1 MRKVG
6 EDCYQWGNQK
16 VYCGAGAYEKA
27 VAQGEAIRATGWKE
41 AEFEAPYQ
49 PDQTMQD
56 YTLSELT
63 TSSAI
68 SGYQPYKYSAS
79 HGAESEES
87 EFYAGIPIYEINS
100 LEELREVLTDEDFH
114 TKNDAYWLDY
124 NERKARPHSNPLT
137 ETHLFRIN
145 FSGIYALRSIKG
157 PSKVLF
163 GTNLL
168 QSATNTH
175 TGQFSSYQTYLSP
188 PMEKIRATLPNKGH
202 SGGRGIL
209 SAYGPYTSLMSIP
222 QETPFTNSNNIIFDL
237 EGVVFGYHHYAIP
250 NPDGSIQ
257 DLSMVGEIEIIGGV
271 PEKNVVYQDFVPKNV
286 LTLEPVRV
294 DQRHD
299 NEKSFN
305 YLGVANIRDE
315 RGKWVSNLDPVLQE
329 RDAKLRKIVKNSGPW
344 GKKYYAPEELE
355 NLTVSELRELWRVGR
370 HLKGTGKKKQELI
383 DDLTDDT
390 TDEDFIEYWNQF
402 AAEDNYEATYGKRQA
417 AIRRRLKKKIKAQN
431 VRGTAAGE
439 WSARKSQLLKEKYEA
454 ACERANI
461 RPYKGKKTQS
471 QKNLSNWSKQDWRT
485 ASGRKSSVTG
495 EPYFPA
501 KAVEALK
508 KKGLYAKAR
517 RQKRAATK
525 AGKQNARYSDDI
537 RKVVK
542 RFRAEDDAPEFWQV
556 IETDE
561 GSALYRK
568 IIDLTYNQVWRLLE
582 LIDDLNRMTK
592 HHALTKFGANEV
604 EIWVYTHDKNS
615 ITAKDYHWT
624 EDFNEMFETVD
635 WKHFKVE
642 EMPDWDDIEWKDD
655 YISPQKGPED
665 WGEDVEWEAE
675 NAKTTSSVVFVHPRS
690 GKIGLQLRSSRV
702 NEPDTWAAVG
712 GYIDDGEHPHRAAY
726 REIEEELGIDLR
738 AHGLK
743 LVSND
748 YPHFIY
754 RMDVPVMFRPF
765 LNWES
770 RDFAWKHPSEWKAMG
785 NIHPELKPILQARIF
800 GAEEKDKE
808 KEKAKLISLN
818 MVDETDPSIGRN
830 IDEQLAWQL
839 KGYSKINEEGN
850 IGCPECGSVDL
861 FAREFTDKGVKWNC
875 WDCMYS
881 RKIETLKSQKDITLE
896 KFGLVFPCA
905 KCGKDIKAFNR
916 YSLIQHQRK
925 CEGKK

>member
-1 MRKVG
+1 MLASNRIPFSKAWQAGLARV
-6 EDCYQWGNQK
+6 WWKSGNI
-16 VYCGAGAYEKA
+16 GDKA
-27 VAQGEAIRATGWKE
+27 NRPVA
-41 AEFEAPYQ
+41 
-49 PDQTMQD
+49 DHND
-56 YTLSELT
+56 
-63 TSSAI
+63 
-68 SGYQPYKYSAS
+68 SG
-79 HGAESEES
+79 
-87 EFYAGIPIYEINS
+87 
-100 LEELREVLTDEDFH
+100 T
-114 TKNDAYWLDY
+114 
-124 NERKARPHSNPLT
+124 
-137 ETHLFRIN
+137 
-145 FSGIYALRSIKG
+145 
-157 PSKVLF
+157 
-163 GTNLL
+163 
-168 QSATNTH
+168 
-175 TGQFSSYQTYLSP
+175 
-188 PMEKIRATLPNKGH
+188 
-202 SGGRGIL
+202 GIL
-209 SAYGPYTSLMSIP
+209 SFYGPLTWE
-222 QETPFTNSNNIIFDL
+222 ETQKDRWGWYGTGGVSHGRLEPTNKIIFDL
-237 EGVVFGYHHYAIP
+237 KGVVFAY
-250 NPDGSIQ
+250 DGME
-257 DLSMVGEIEIIGGV
+257 LELLGGV
-271 PEKNVVYQDFVPKNV
+271 PEENVVSQSIPPERVMPELMNRVP
-286 LTLEPVRV
+286 R
-294 DQRHD
+294 
-299 NEKSFN
+299 
-305 YLGVANIRDE
+305 
-315 RGKWVSNLDPVLQE
+315 
-329 RDAKLRKIVKNSGPW
+329 
-344 GKKYYAPEELE
+344 
-355 NLTVSELRELWRVGR
+355 
-370 HLKGTGKKKQELI
+370 
-383 DDLTDDT
+383 
-390 TDEDFIEYWNQF
+390 F

>member
-402 AAEDNYEATYGKRQA
+402 AAEEQE
-417 AIRRRLKKKIKAQN
+417 L
-431 VRGTAAGE
+431 V
-439 WSARKSQLLKEKYEA
+439 KSLLLKS
-454 ACERANI
+454 I
-461 RPYKGKKTQS
+461 RP
-471 QKNLSNWSKQDWRT
+471 
-485 ASGRKSSVTG
+485 
-495 EPYFPA
+495 
-501 KAVEALK
+501 
-508 KKGLYAKAR
+508 
-517 RQKRAATK
+517 
-525 AGKQNARYSDDI
+525 
-537 RKVVK
+537 
-542 RFRAEDDAPEFWQV
+542 
-556 IETDE
+556 
-561 GSALYRK
+561 K
-568 IIDLTYNQVWRLLE
+568 I
-582 LIDDLNRMTK
+582 
-592 HHALTKFGANEV
+592 
-604 EIWVYTHDKNS
+604 
-615 ITAKDYHWT
+615 
-624 EDFNEMFETVD
+624 
-635 WKHFKVE
+635 
-642 EMPDWDDIEWKDD
+642 
-655 YISPQKGPED
+655 
-665 WGEDVEWEAE
+665 
-675 NAKTTSSVVFVHPRS
+675 
-690 GKIGLQLRSSRV
+690 
-702 NEPDTWAAVG
+702 
-712 GYIDDGEHPHRAAY
+712 
-726 REIEEELGIDLR
+726 
-738 AHGLK
+738 
-743 LVSND
+743 
-748 YPHFIY
+748 
-754 RMDVPVMFRPF
+754 
-765 LNWES
+765 
-770 RDFAWKHPSEWKAMG
+770 
-785 NIHPELKPILQARIF
+785 
-800 GAEEKDKE
+800 
-808 KEKAKLISLN
+808 
-818 MVDETDPSIGRN
+818 
-830 IDEQLAWQL
+830 
-839 KGYSKINEEGN
+839 
-850 IGCPECGSVDL
+850 
-861 FAREFTDKGVKWNC
+861 
-875 WDCMYS
+875 
-881 RKIETLKSQKDITLE
+881 
-896 KFGLVFPCA
+896 
-905 KCGKDIKAFNR
+905 
-916 YSLIQHQRK
+916 
-925 CEGKK
+925 